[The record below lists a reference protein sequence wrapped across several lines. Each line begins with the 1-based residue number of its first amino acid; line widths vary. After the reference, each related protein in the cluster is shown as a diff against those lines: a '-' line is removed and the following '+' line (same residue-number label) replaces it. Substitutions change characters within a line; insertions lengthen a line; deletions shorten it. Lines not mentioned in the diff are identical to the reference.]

1 MATRPRKIS
10 LAQALRQGDTILE
23 FWCVTPRTDRPAPYG
38 GGPNVCGHHADFD
51 IGEAI
56 ARFGAET
63 RLSDIPGRCTA
74 CGGREIDIRARPG
87 RSSVHRHF

>member
-1 MATRPRKIS
+1 MSTAPHKIS
-10 LAQALRQGDTILE
+10 LGQALRQGDTVMQ
-23 FWCVTPRTDRPAPYG
+23 FSCVTPRTDRPAPYG

-63 RLSDIPGRCTA
+63 RLSAIPAVCTV
-74 CGGREIDIRARPG
+74 CGGREVDVRARPG
-87 RSSVHRHF
+87 RSAVHRLF